1 MRRTCDD
8 ARMSTPAPPRSRLPL
23 VLAILYGAAIVYA
36 SLAPFAPWLAPTP
49 GTPFFLFGGWP
60 RYWTR
65 YDAAFNVVAY
75 APFGLFLALL
85 PRGAPAWRRIATGV
99 AGGAVL
105 SFAMETLQAYIPP
118 RDSSVFDLVMNS
130 AGTFVGAVIAAWLAR
145 KGMMRDRL
153 YELRARTILG
163 DRLGDIGAALLL
175 FWLIAQMNPGIPL
188 FGLTFDPGSLTGM
201 MATPARLDGASL
213 LIQAAAS
220 AFHVLGIG
228 LFVSLLLR
236 KPAAI
241 GLAVLSL
248 ISTALLLKLATAA
261 WLLKPAAWR
270 TWVKP
275 GVLAGI
281 AAGALILPVAIG
293 WPRAVRVA
301 LCAVALLSS
310 LLAPA
315 LVPDLVEARAPLG
328 MFDWHYGQLTNYNGL
343 TRAVLL
349 TWPVLAAAWLF
360 VLAGRPHWGRP
371 DDSR

>member
-8 ARMSTPAPPRSRLPL
+8 ARMSTPAPPRSHLPL

>member
-1 MRRTCDD
+1 
-8 ARMSTPAPPRSRLPL
+8 MSTPAPPRSRLPL

-201 MATPARLDGASL
+201 MATPPRLDGASL

-236 KPAAI
+236 RPAAI

-349 TWPVLAAAWLF
+349 AWPVLAAAWLF

>member
-1 MRRTCDD
+1 
-8 ARMSTPAPPRSRLPL
+8 MSTLPAPPRSRLPL
-23 VLAILYGAAIVYA
+23 ALAILYGVAIVYA
-36 SLAPFAPWLAPTP
+36 SLAPFEPWLAPTP

-65 YDAAFNVVAY
+65 YDAAFNIVTY
-75 APFGLFLALL
+75 TPFGLFLALL
-85 PRGAPAWRRIATGV
+85 PRGAPTWRRIAIGL
-99 AGGAVL
+99 AGGAAL
-105 SFAMETLQAYIPP
+105 SFAMETLQAWIPP
-118 RDSSVFDLVMNS
+118 RDSSLFDLVMNS
-130 AGTFVGAVIAAWLAR
+130 AGALVGAAIAAWLAQV
-145 KGMMRDRL
+145 GTMRERL
-153 YELRARTILG
+153 YDLRARTIVG
-163 DRLGDIGAALLL
+163 GRLGDVGAALLL
-175 FWLIAQMNPGIPL
+175 CWLIAQMNPGIPL
-188 FGLTFDPGSLTGM
+188 FGLTFDPDPLPGVM
-201 MATPARLDGASL
+201 TPSPRIDGASL

-220 AFHVLGIG
+220 AFHVLGVG

-236 KPAAI
+236 RPATI

-248 ISTALLLKLATAA
+248 ISAALLLKIAAAT

-293 WPRAVRVA
+293 LPRAVRIAV
-301 LCAVALLSS
+301 CAIALLSS

-315 LVPDLVEARAPLG
+315 LVPDLAEARAPLG

-349 TWPVLAAAWLF
+349 AWPVLAAAWLF
-360 VLAGRPHWGRP
+360 ALAGKPRWGRP
-371 DDSR
+371 DDAP

>member
-1 MRRTCDD
+1 
-8 ARMSTPAPPRSRLPL
+8 MSTLPALPRSRLPL
-23 VLAILYGAAIVYA
+23 ALAILYGAAIVYA
-36 SLAPFAPWLAPTP
+36 SLAPFEPWLAPTP

-65 YDAAFNVVAY
+65 YDAALNVAAY

-85 PRGAPAWRRIATGV
+85 PCGAPAWRRIATGL

-105 SFAMETLQAYIPP
+105 SFAMESLQAYIPP
-118 RDSSVFDLVMNS
+118 RDSSLFDLVMNS
-130 AGTFVGAVIAAWLAR
+130 AGALVGAAIAAWLGRA
-145 KGMMRDRL
+145 GPVRDGL
-153 YELRARTILG
+153 YDFRARAFLG
-163 DRLGDIGAALLL
+163 GRIGDVGAALLL
-175 FWLIAQMNPGIPL
+175 CWLIAQMNPGIPL
-188 FGLTFDPGSLTGM
+188 FGLTFDPDPLPGV
-201 MATPARLDGASL
+201 MAPSPRIDGASL

-220 AFHVLGIG
+220 AFHVLGVG

-236 KPAAI
+236 RPATI

-248 ISTALLLKLATAA
+248 ISAALLLKIAAAT

-293 WPRAVRVA
+293 LPRAVRIAV
-301 LCAVALLSS
+301 CAIALLSS

-315 LVPDLVEARAPLG
+315 LVPDLAEARAPLG

-349 TWPVLAAAWLF
+349 AWPVLAAGWLF
-360 VLAGRPHWGRP
+360 ALAGKPRWGRP
-371 DDSR
+371 DDAP